1 MKCPLHIEFFNDDK
15 YLVSG
20 AFETYEVMRVDGRN
34 QRLCNACAK
43 KLKEMQEKNNG
54 LRYY

>member
-1 MKCPLHIEFFNDDK
+1 MKCPTHIRFFNDVK

-34 QRLCNACAK
+34 QRVCKDCAK
-43 KLKEMQEKNNG
+43 KLLELENG
-54 LRYY
+54 LHNK